1 MHVDLI
7 ELQIDAEIGY
17 NKLNVGEK
25 WELYGKLPVIP
36 FKQREATIF
45 SSEKHK
51 DGKEAYKNSVLQCY
65 HCESMR
71 EWMSQSHLVIFTAEW
86 RLELGF
92 PQP

>member
-45 SSEKHK
+45 SSQKHK
-51 DGKEAYKNSVLQCY
+51 DGKEAYKLCTNSVSNVIIVRVW
-65 HCESMR
+65 ES
-71 EWMSQSHLVIFTAEW
+71 ECPKVI
-86 RLELGF
+86 
-92 PQP
+92 